1 MGPCSM
7 LTRVAAIGF
16 LAASCA
22 IVVEAQTVA
31 TLPNGSRLLTATCND
46 ATVISL
52 GGQCYTLV
60 VPENRSPPIG
70 KVAPPG
76 AKMIEVPVF
85 VFAGTQRILR
95 PDPVFYFE
103 GGPSSSLLPMSSAKP
118 QYAEH
123 YGGRDVVVPELRGLP
138 NARPALQ
145 CPDENVTY
153 ARVVAKDEGN
163 HEKIRVWENFL
174 IKCHAKLVAEGIDPS
189 QYNDFANAQD
199 MEDLRQLLGYGPIN
213 VTGTSAGGGLG
224 MTYLKYFPKSAR
236 SAVLNSPWLHDLKY
250 RPPLGEIY
258 AWRQTYQIAADL
270 CKMDDKCS
278 TSFPTFAFDL
288 DRARA
293 MLDEVPWKFT
303 VTDKTTGALRTISFE
318 GMDLEWLVYHFLF
331 DGNYHKLP
339 LLLQQINDGNYEA
352 LNAFRDF
359 QTMFSSPYYFRSPP
373 SARAFGHYWSAVC
386 GDAGATRLTREDA
399 ISMIEREPTLL
410 TWERPLTMCAWW
422 PSKGAVPRDHT
433 APVASSVPVLFLNGQ
448 FDACCSRRWT
458 DHAARYLTT
467 AEVVE
472 FAGLGH
478 GAGGSSNQCAQAMV
492 QQFLLEPG
500 KPVDRACLKDFK
512 PKDWVYQ

>member
-1 MGPCSM
+1 MSSCTS
-7 LTRVAAIGF
+7 LARKAAIA
-16 LAASCA
+16 LVAVACS
-22 IVVEAQTVA
+22 TVA
-31 TLPNGSRLLTATCND
+31 SAQVVGQLVNGSRLLAATCSD
-46 ATVISL
+46 ASVSSL

-60 VPENRSPPIG
+60 VPEDRSPPLG

-85 VFAGTQRILR
+85 VFPGAQRTTR
-95 PDPVFYFE
+95 PDPVFYFQ
-103 GGPSSSLLPMSSAKP
+103 GGPSSSVLPMPSALPK
-118 QYAEH
+118 YADG

-153 ARVVAKDEGN
+153 ARVVAKGEGN
-163 HEKIRVWENFL
+163 DDKIRIWENFL
-174 IKCHAKLVAEGIDPS
+174 LKCHAKLVSEGIDPS
-189 QYNDFANAQD
+189 QYNDFANVQD
-199 MEDLRQLLGYGPIN
+199 MEDLRQLLRYGPIN

-224 MTYLKYFPKSAR
+224 LTFAKYFPKSTR

-258 AWRQTYQIAADL
+258 AWRQTYQLAADL
-270 CKMDDKCS
+270 CKLDEKCS
-278 TSFPTFAFDL
+278 ATFPTFAFDL

-293 MLDEVPWKFT
+293 VLDEVPWRFT
-303 VTDKTTGALRTISFE
+303 VTDKTTGAVRVVSFE
-318 GMDLEWLVYHFLF
+318 GMDLEWLIYHFLF

-339 LLLQQINDGNYEA
+339 LLLQRINEGNYEA
-352 LNAFRDF
+352 LNAFSDF

-373 SARAFGHYWSAVC
+373 SARAFGHYWSEVC
-386 GDAGATRLTREDA
+386 GDAGATRLTKEDA

-410 TWERPLTMCAWW
+410 IWERPVTMCAWW

-433 APVASSVPVLFLNGQ
+433 APVNSSVPVLFLNGQ

-467 AEVVE
+467 VEVVE
-472 FAGLGH
+472 FSGLGH
-478 GAGGSSNQCAQAMV
+478 GSGGSSNQCAQAMV

-512 PKDWVYQ
+512 PKAWVYQ